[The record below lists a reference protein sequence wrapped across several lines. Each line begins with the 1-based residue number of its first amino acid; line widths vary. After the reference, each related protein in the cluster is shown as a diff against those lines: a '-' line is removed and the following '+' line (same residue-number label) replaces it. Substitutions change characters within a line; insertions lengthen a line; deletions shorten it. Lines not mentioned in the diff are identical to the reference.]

1 MRFCVFHARFPPLSG
16 VFFICALLAGCAA
29 PQSRALRSAPPPPL
43 PNAVELDQSPFFPQ
57 EEFQC
62 GPAAL
67 ATTLNAAG
75 KGATPEELARQVFLP
90 TRRGSLQTEML
101 AAARRHDALAVTLPP
116 RLDALL
122 AEIANGTPVIVLQN
136 LGLNWV
142 PMWHY
147 AVVVGYDLGA
157 DEIIL
162 RSGRTKRQVMAM
174 PAFERTWKRSR
185 YWAMVTVAPGTIPA
199 TVAESDYLH
208 GAVAFEKVASA
219 AAARDAYFA
228 ATEKW
233 PHNQLALLGLGNTA
247 FSLQDWHAAEIAFRK
262 LADMASDPVPALNNL
277 ALTLDAQGR
286 LAQALEVAR
295 RAVILGGPF
304 AAQSRDTLATL
315 VEKAKDAGDRN
326 R

>member
-1 MRFCVFHARFPPLSG
+1 MRFCAFDARFPPLSG
-16 VFFICALLAGCAA
+16 VFFICALVAGCAA
-29 PQSRALRSAPPPPL
+29 PQSRALRSAPPPLL
-43 PNAVELDQSPFFPQ
+43 PSAVELDQSPFFPQ

-75 KGATPEELARQVFLP
+75 IRATPEELARQVFLP
-90 TRRGSLQTEML
+90 ARHGSLQAEML
-101 AAARRHDALAVTLPP
+101 AATRRYDALAVTLPP

-122 AEIANGTPVIVLQN
+122 AEIADGTPVIVLQN
-136 LGLNWV
+136 LALDWV

-147 AVVVGYDLGA
+147 AVVVGYDLAA

-162 RSGRTKRQVMAM
+162 RSGRNKRQVMAM
-174 PAFERTWKRSR
+174 PVFERTWERSR
-185 YWAMVTVAPGTIPA
+185 YWAMVTVPPGTIPA
-199 TVAESDYLH
+199 TVAEGDYVQA
-208 GAVAFEKVASA
+208 AVAFEKVASA
-219 AAARDAYFA
+219 AAARNAYFA

-247 FSLQDWHAAEIAFRK
+247 FSLQDWQAAETAFRK
-262 LADMASDPVPALNNL
+262 LADTASDPVPALNNL

-286 LAQALEVAR
+286 IVQALEVAR
-295 RAVILGGPF
+295 RAVTLGGPF
-304 AAQSRDTLATL
+304 AAQSRNTLATL
-315 VEKAKDAGDRN
+315 VEKARGADDRN

>member
-1 MRFCVFHARFPPLSG
+1 MRVCAFDARFPPLSG
-16 VFFICALLAGCAA
+16 VFFVFALLASCTA
-29 PQSRALRSAPPPPL
+29 PQTRALRSAAPPL
-43 PNAVELDQSPFFPQ
+43 LPSAVELDQSPFFPQ

-67 ATTLNAAG
+67 ATTLNTAG
-75 KGATPEELARQVFLP
+75 IGATPEELARQVFLP
-90 TRRGSLQTEML
+90 ARRGSLQLEML
-101 AAARRHDALAVTLPP
+101 AAARRHDAIAVMLPP

-122 AEIANGTPVIVLQN
+122 AEVANGIPVIVLQN
-136 LGLNWV
+136 LALDWV

-147 AVVVGYDLGA
+147 AVVVGYDRA
-157 DEIIL
+157 DDEIIL

-185 YWAMVTVAPGTIPA
+185 YWAMVTVPPGTIPA
-199 TVAESDYLH
+199 TVAESDYVH
-208 GAVAFEKVASA
+208 AAVAFEKVASA
-219 AAARDAYFA
+219 AAARHAYFA

-247 FSLQDWHAAEIAFRK
+247 FSLQDWQAAETAFTK
-262 LADMASDPVPALNNL
+262 LVDMSSDPVPALNNL

-286 LAQALEVAR
+286 LAQAIEVAR
-295 RAVILGGPF
+295 RAVSIGGPF
-304 AAQSRDTLATL
+304 AAQSRNTLATL
-315 VEKAKDAGDRN
+315 VEKARDADNRN